1 MTGDRSLAAR
11 VRSRLPRGR
20 DSVDP
25 QVVALQRQ
33 VDQLAAAVEKLR
45 TRSGRL
51 SRRVEQLED
60 ELLDARSQGRRLAEI
75 SEVVTELLA
84 HEASKN
90 DPEFQRIVDRL
101 TSERLG

>member
-1 MTGDRSLAAR
+1 MTRDRSLATR
-11 VRSRLPRGR
+11 VRSRLQRGR
-20 DSVDP
+20 TTADP
-25 QVVALQRQ
+25 QVVALQQQ

-45 TRSGRL
+45 TRAGRL
-51 SRRVEQLED
+51 GRRVEQLED

-101 TSERLG
+101 TSERRG